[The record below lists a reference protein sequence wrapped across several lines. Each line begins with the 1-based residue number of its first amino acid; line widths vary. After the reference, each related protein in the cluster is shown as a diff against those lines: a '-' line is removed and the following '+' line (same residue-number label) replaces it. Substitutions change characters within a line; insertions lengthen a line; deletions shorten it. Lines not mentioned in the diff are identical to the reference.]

1 MVLFLSRVLYNNIQ
15 LQVTPSQL
23 PKEKPRSKKFSP
35 VNMADVYRQSLMS
48 PHSDHLFVG
57 RRGGGGYRM
66 VLSQRHQILNRCLA
80 KAGGRRLFDGER
92 RRGEEDVSSESGESE
107 AEEVRVC
114 YGEEDEK
121 EIEDSQSIG
130 EPWEWGEEEDDSGG
144 TRTHHPMLS
153 GEDDIVSPS
162 LLVSFVNVHFVLQ
175 AHTLCYI
182 ISRSQ

>member
-1 MVLFLSRVLYNNIQ
+1 MFANNILVSFHCLCLRMVLFLLCVLYNNIQ

-23 PKEKPRSKKFSP
+23 PKKKLRSSP

-57 RRGGGGYRM
+57 RRRGGGYRM

-80 KAGGRRLFDGER
+80 KAGGRRLFDGEQ
-92 RRGEEDVSSESGESE
+92 RRGEGESGESE

-130 EPWEWGEEEDDSGG
+130 EPWEWGEEEEESGE
-144 TRTHHPMLS
+144 TRTHHRRLS

-162 LLVSFVNVHFVLQ
+162 LLVSFVNVHCVL
-175 AHTLCYI
+175 
-182 ISRSQ
+182 

>member
-1 MVLFLSRVLYNNIQ
+1 MVLFLLRVLYNNIQ

-23 PKEKPRSKKFSP
+23 PKEKLRSKKFSP

-92 RRGEEDVSSESGESE
+92 RRGEDVSSESGESE

-130 EPWEWGEEEDDSGG
+130 EPWEWGEEEEDSGG

-162 LLVSFVNVHFVLQ
+162 LLVSLSMCIVSCKP
-175 AHTLCYI
+175 TLCA
-182 ISRSQ
+182 ISSIRSQ

>member
-23 PKEKPRSKKFSP
+23 PKEKLRSKKFSP

-107 AEEVRVC
+107 AEEVRMC

-130 EPWEWGEEEDDSGG
+130 EPWEEEEEEESGG

-153 GEDDIVSPS
+153 GEDEIVSPS
-162 LLVSFVNVHFVLQ
+162 LLVSLSMCIVSCKP
-175 AHTLCYI
+175 TLCALSSI
-182 ISRSQ
+182 RSQ